1 MFRGECWGGGWKVP
15 RTQWDIRRDGDSPTW
30 KKPQNQDKTKQN
42 VCPTCRADSL
52 SEDGGK

>member
-1 MFRGECWGGGWKVP
+1 MFWGECWGSGWKLP
-15 RTQWDIRRDGDSPTW
+15 RTQWDIRRDGERPTW

-52 SEDGGK
+52 SED